1 MAYKYTNQKG
11 TDYYLHHSKNGPR
24 TLYFFK
30 REQGEGGLDEVPGG
44 YTVSETGNGLPVLKK
59 AGAEAASGKAGS
71 NSKASGAEEAAT
83 ASKASTGSKTGA
95 GNDASAGSKTNTRS
109 KASAGSET
117 GTGEKAT
124 TGSRAKK

>member
-30 REQGEGGLDEVPGG
+30 REQGEGGLDEVPSG

-59 AGAEAASGKAGS
+59 AGAEAGSGKAGS
-71 NSKASGAEEAAT
+71 GSKASGAGEAGT
-83 ASKASTGSKTGA
+83 ASKASTRKPG
-95 GNDASAGSKTNTRS
+95 AGSKTS
-109 KASAGSET
+109 AASASQADT
-117 GTGEKAT
+117 GTDGGAGSKT
-124 TGSRAKK
+124 TTRRRSSTAK

>member
-30 REQGEGGLDEVPGG
+30 REQGEGGLDEVPSG
-44 YTVSETGNGLPVLKK
+44 YTVSETSNGLPVLKK
-59 AGAEAASGKAGS
+59 AGAEAESSSKAG
-71 NSKASGAEEAAT
+71 
-83 ASKASTGSKTGA
+83 
-95 GNDASAGSKTNTRS
+95 AGSKTSSRS
-109 KASAGSET
+109 KASASGGA

-124 TGSRAKK
+124 TSSRAKK

>member
-30 REQGEGGLDEVPGG
+30 REQGEGGLDEVPSG

-59 AGAEAASGKAGS
+59 AGAEAASSKAGAG
-71 NSKASGAEEAAT
+71 SKAG
-83 ASKASTGSKTGA
+83 TGSKT
-95 GNDASAGSKTNTRS
+95 SSRS
-109 KASAGSET
+109 KASASGEA

-124 TGSRAKK
+124 TSSRAKK